1 MIHAPSLMPDEDA
14 RGYWGRVLR
23 LNSVSE
29 RPTSEAAFLNS
40 VRARLAAQGGS
51 QPEQIAA
58 LSCLANAP
66 MPAIVSAHTTTPF
79 VGAVLP
85 LVGAGWCDDTHVAK
99 ELRRAA
105 TKSQTSCRSICP
117 ACAAED
123 IDFWGFSYWRRS
135 HQVPYIMSC
144 SKHDMPLFRA
154 REISSWQT
162 MPLEDL
168 PHARPDPDTLVTQA
182 IEAPVLRRYA
192 DVCAEQLNR
201 SRPISTLQAVRAL
214 TIRARAIGL
223 SPWDAKSGRKL
234 SDLATDCISAP
245 WQVEFARRWQ
255 GRGKG
260 PGLQALD
267 ATLLRLR
274 GACDAPAYALAI
286 ALLWDSVDDAINALI
301 QPLPPLSVLLPFIDR
316 EAQKPVPNE
325 RPRDVH
331 ADLQRQERLRRSVAL
346 VLDGRPLQDAADA
359 EGWAAQTLE
368 RMLTSCITADELPV
382 VTCA

>member
-1 MIHAPSLMPDEDA
+1 MPDEDA

-23 LNSVSE
+23 LNSVSA

-40 VRARLAAQGGS
+40 VRARFAAQGGS
-51 QPEQIAA
+51 QPEQTAA
-58 LSCLANAP
+58 LSWLANVP
-66 MPAIVSAHTTTPF
+66 MPAVVSAHTTAPF

-85 LVGAGWCDDTHVAK
+85 LVGAGWCDDTHVAH
-99 ELRRAA
+99 ELRRA
-105 TKSQTSCRSICP
+105 TTSSQASCRSICP
-117 ACAAED
+117 ACVAED

-135 HQVPYIMSC
+135 HQLTCIMSC
-144 SKHDMPLFRA
+144 SKHDMSLFRA
-154 REISSWQT
+154 RENFSWQT
-162 MPLEDL
+162 MPQEAL
-168 PHARPDPDTLVTQA
+168 PHARPDADTLVTQA
-182 IEAPVLRRYA
+182 IESPVLRRYA
-192 DVCAEQLNR
+192 DVCAELLNR

-214 TIRARAIGL
+214 TTRAKAIGL

-234 SDLATDCISAP
+234 SDLAADCISAP
-245 WQVEFARRWQ
+245 WQLEFGRSWQ
-255 GRGKG
+255 GRGKD
-260 PGLQALD
+260 PGLHALD

-274 GACDAPAYALAI
+274 GACDATAYALAI
-286 ALLWDSVDDAINALI
+286 ALLWNSIDAAINALI
-301 QPLPPLSVLLPFIDR
+301 KPLPPLSALLPLIDR

-331 ADLQRQERLRRSVAL
+331 ADLQRQERLRRSIAL
-346 VLDGRPLQDAADA
+346 VLHGRPLQDAADA